1 MLSSLTEL
9 NLSLN
14 NIGAEGTKEL
24 TPYLGNLSSLTSL
37 NLSANNIG
45 AEGMKK
51 LAPHWGKLS
60 SLTSLYLGSNDIGA
74 EGMKELAPHLGKL
87 SYLTS
92 LGLSANNIGAE
103 GMKKLAPQLGMLS
116 SLTTLN
122 LNSNNLRSNGCDI
135 LFQSLTTLSSVPLSI
150 SLQDNNISILP
161 DSLFTAHR
169 ITNLGLKSNPLVEPS
184 SRFIEKSSLQ
194 EIKSLLRLQK
204 EQLSRVRL
212 LFVGFGNVGKTCSW
226 RALHN
231 SNLSADQ
238 LKELDNNNKST
249 HGIDTH
255 VWTPLVSSAASSPPP
270 VSTQSLTF
278 NVWEFGGQ
286 MEYYIHHRHFLAR
299 HQAVYVVVFPATVND
314 ILATKQVG
322 YWLHFIKYQ
331 IGDIFKRAYAA
342 RSEEHT

>member
-1 MLSSLTEL
+1 MAALQSPGWLEKFLVWDEVGRCSLYLPPRALPHIPITKLSSQLGKLSSLTSLNLSSNSIGAEGMKELASHLGMLSSLTEL

-51 LAPHWGKLS
+51 LAP
-60 SLTSLYLGSNDIGA
+60 
-74 EGMKELAPHLGKL
+74 
-87 SYLTS
+87 
-92 LGLSANNIGAE
+92 
-103 GMKKLAPQLGMLS
+103 QLGMLS

-135 LFQSLTTLSSVPLSI
+135 LFQSLTIVSSVPLSI

-231 SNLSADQ
+231 SNLSANQ

-255 VWTPLVSSAASSPPP
+255 SWTSSGSSAASSSPP

-278 NVWEFGGQ
+278 NVWDFGGQ
-286 MEYYIHHRHFLAR
+286 MEYYIHHQHFLA
-299 HQAVYVVVFPATVND
+299 
-314 ILATKQVG
+314 
-322 YWLHFIKYQ
+322 
-331 IGDIFKRAYAA
+331 
-342 RSEEHT
+342 

>member
-1 MLSSLTEL
+1 MKELTPHLGELSSLTEL
-9 NLSLN
+9 
-14 NIGAEGTKEL
+14 GL
-24 TPYLGNLSSLTSL
+24 TENR
-37 NLSANNIG
+37 
-45 AEGMKK
+45 
-51 LAPHWGKLS
+51 
-60 SLTSLYLGSNDIGA
+60 IGA
-74 EGMKELAPHLGKL
+74 EGMKELAPHLRR
-87 SYLTS
+87 
-92 LGLSANNIGAE
+92 
-103 GMKKLAPQLGMLS
+103 LS
-116 SLTTLN
+116 SLTE
-122 LNSNNLRSNGCDI
+122 LRLELINITSTECDI

-150 SLQDNNISILP
+150 FLQYNNISILP
-161 DSLFTAHR
+161 HSLANAHR
-169 ITNLGLKSNPLVEPS
+169 ITNLDLKYNPLVKPS
-184 SRFIEKSSLQ
+184 SRYIEKSSLQ
-194 EIKSLLRLQK
+194 EIKSLSRLQK

-231 SNLSADQ
+231 SNLSADE
-238 LKELDNNNKST
+238 LKELDKNNKST

-255 VWTPLVSSAASSPPP
+255 SWTSSGSSAASSSPP

-278 NVWEFGGQ
+278 NVWDFGGQ

-342 RSEEHT
+342 GTIQRPSVIIVASHSSLLAKSSSKRSLSELFGPDFVSQFSDCLNIDPEII